1 MSGGSRRGRKRRIR
15 GQETDLAEA
24 AGPDA
29 FTTEIG
35 FGAQGEME
43 DPALARVH
51 GREEEGRV
59 SLAHAFG
66 GGGGAHAELL
76 DANAAIVVGVE
87 ADQGVIL
94 GGHAKDFHG
103 EMLEREQELGFVFE
117 EHADVGTGE
126 VDHEFGIL
134 EIGVAFGA
142 GLRDVNI
149 EVETRVV
156 DRFFQK
162 ARDLSFRYVIRIFR
176 FGHDESVT
184 GLSSYTSSGT

>member
-1 MSGGSRRGRKRRIR
+1 MGGRSGRGRKRRVG
-15 GQETDLAEA
+15 GQEADLTEA

-29 FTTEIG
+29 FTAEIG

-43 DPALARVH
+43 DPALAGVH
-51 GREEEGRV
+51 GREEEGRM

-66 GGGGAHAELL
+66 GGGGAHAEFL
-76 DANAAIVVGVE
+76 DANAPIVVGIE

-94 GGHAKDFHG
+94 GGHAEDFHG
-103 EMLEREQELGFVFE
+103 EVLEREQELGFVFE
-117 EHADVGTGE
+117 EHADIGTRE

-134 EIGVAFGA
+134 EIGVAFSA
-142 GLRDVNI
+142 GLRDINI

-162 ARDLSFRYVIRIFR
+162 ARDLSFRYVIRIFG

-184 GLSSYTSSGT
+184 GPSSYTSSGS